1 MSHKL
6 YNNGT
11 EQAPSL
17 LDSLISLII
26 ISIFLGLIYFLL
38 AFLTEWLATDDLA
51 TFLKYF
57 YFAPFLIIFLY
68 IGMKSRLPM
77 LKISNGKLVT
87 YKGVVFRDRVAL
99 KDIKQIETEL
109 NNDTGIQL
117 IIHFKSGFPSNFT
130 AEIPINS
137 CDDGQFV
144 AFMKK
149 YAPEIDVI
157 TQTNILQQAELKA
170 TGLRVVSSN
179 EEIEQADDINLLWQ
193 QFDFCKANAEYKNA
207 YDILKKLEKR
217 GISINGNLGE
227 MYLNGWLFEED
238 ETKAYEQFKI
248 GINKGCALS
257 KLYLAYMYMN
267 GQEVQQSYEKALE
280 LFREIEDLRIGSIYS
295 SMGHCLLELDNKHDL
310 CKKYFL
316 KAIATGDPEG
326 YIGLGHI
333 AKKEKKRFKSF
344 CLYWKGA
351 WRQSDEEKA

>member
-1 MSHKL
+1 
-6 YNNGT
+6 
-11 EQAPSL
+11 
-17 LDSLISLII
+17 
-26 ISIFLGLIYFLL
+26 
-38 AFLTEWLATDDLA
+38 
-51 TFLKYF
+51 
-57 YFAPFLIIFLY
+57 
-68 IGMKSRLPM
+68 M
-77 LKISNGKLVT
+77 LKVKQGKLIT
-87 YKGVVFRDRVAL
+87 YKGVLLRDRVVL

-117 IIHFKSGFPSNFT
+117 IIHFEPELQSKFT

-149 YAPEIDVI
+149 YAPEIEVI

-170 TGLRVVSSN
+170 TGLTIVSSN
-179 EEIEQADDINLLWQ
+179 EEIEQTDDVNLLWQ

-207 YDILKKLEKR
+207 HHILKKLEKR
-217 GISINGNLGE
+217 GVLINGHLGE
-227 MYLNGWLFEED
+227 MYLNGWFFEED
-238 ETKAYEQFKI
+238 EAKAYEQFKI

-257 KLYLAYMYMN
+257 KLYLAHMYMN
-267 GQEVQQSYEKALE
+267 GQQVEQSYEKALE
-280 LFREIEDLRIGSIYS
+280 LFKEIEDLRVGSIYS
-295 SMGHCLLELDNKHDL
+295 SMGHCLLELGNADDL

-333 AKKEKKRFKSF
+333 AKKEQKRFKSF

-351 WRQSDEEKA
+351 WRKNDEEKT